1 MLYLLRII
9 GARQQPVIESTGAV
23 ELERCLISLFQFVG
37 NVILD
42 LLLNPRRTELH
53 PRIAADEDR
62 SIRRGLA
69 DGALRGFDLDVGATH
84 IAPFGGAN
92 AAAVRLNGDRPR
104 GNDVAVQFDI
114 RICRSRRRVNRDGGV
129 GGIRIGVNY
138 TAKLFPCEIRL
149 AETYPAARVGDL
161 HILHDE
167 SALRRTLHVDDGRA
181 LCRQAARSADGIR
194 LEVHIAARDGKI
206 GQNESDGRAAWQ
218 NGIPCHE
225 ALRFHRC
232 FQ

>member
-1 MLYLLRII
+1 MLSLLRII
-9 GARQQPVIESTGAV
+9 GERQQPGIEITGVV

-42 LLLNPRRTELH
+42 LLLHPRRTELH
-53 PRIAADEDR
+53 PRIASDEDR

-92 AAAVRLNGDRPR
+92 AAAVRLNGNRPR

-129 GGIRIGVNY
+129 GGIRLGVNF
-138 TAKLFPCEIRL
+138 TAKLILLEIRL
-149 AETYPAARVGDL
+149 TETYPAARVGDL
-161 HILHDE
+161 DILHDE
-167 SALRRTLHVDDGRA
+167 TALRRTLHVDDGRA

-206 GQNESDGRAAWQ
+206 GQNESDGRTAWQ
-218 NGIPCHE
+218 NGIPRHE